1 MGYDG
6 MLVGDL
12 NDGYMHYV
20 EECINEINANP
31 KNNKKCSLSSFIPHD
46 KLNERIWLPN
56 GYINSRVR
64 LRLLDLAD
72 DFFDSLDIDWVEVK
86 DIILTGSLA
95 NFNWSKF
102 SDLDVHILIDYK
114 DVDEKTNLVSNYLS
128 AKKNLWNEQ
137 HDNLKIYGFPVEMYV
152 QDINEEHISSGVYSL
167 EKNEWAIKPDKE
179 NFENIHLN
187 KAFISKKVNEIIY
200 KINKLSDKINKCDD
214 EYQLEG
220 LAKKVK
226 TLFDKIKG
234 ARKEGLKKSG
244 EYNSF
249 NIIFKV
255 LRRIGALDKIYE
267 LKIKTY
273 DKMNSLS

>member
-72 DFFDSLDIDWVEVK
+72 VFFDSLDIDWVEVK

-167 EKNEWAIKPDKE
+167 EKNEWVIKPDKE

-226 TLFDKIKG
+226 ALFDKIKG